1 MFKDYWKILEGHRV
15 TASFAVLLLGIASV
29 LEGLALI
36 ALMPAL
42 SATLSASSRPETSGY
57 LQHLVVWFS
66 LPDSYIVPLGLSVF
80 ALLGVT
86 TALFRL
92 FGDTKMLRIRT
103 RVEESARVQMANTL
117 LRMQWSRYVALQ
129 VGDISKAMLIEGVQ
143 MGAGTHSFL
152 LGLGAIIAALCYL
165 GIAFAISVP
174 MTLMTLL
181 FGLFGLGAYYLA
193 SRGSRRHAR
202 ELSQMMTSIGN
213 EVNNIFGNLKFFR
226 AAGRSR
232 LAERQTRELS
242 GRYGRT
248 FFRSQI
254 LSVLMRFGFEAGA
267 IVFIAAF
274 LAVVLLLR
282 GHSTALAL
290 IFLAVFYRLAPQ
302 LLKVQDC
309 FFQAAVYLPWF
320 HSWHKR
326 LEEAR
331 TAEER
336 HSGTERIQELSEIRL
351 SAVELVYSGRE
362 SAALTS
368 VDLKIGRGECV
379 AIVGRS
385 GSGKSTIVDLVSGL
399 LAPTRGSVKV
409 NGIDLSR
416 IDTDFW
422 RDRIGLVLQESPL
435 FYGTV
440 IDNIAWGEPE
450 VDRSKAER
458 AARLAHAWE
467 FIANL
472 PSGMDTLIGEK
483 GGMLSG
489 GQRQRIAL
497 ARALYRDPWLL
508 ILDEATS
515 ALDSHAE
522 AVVQEALR
530 EIKGRCAILMIAHKV
545 KTTEIA
551 DNILVLE
558 EGRIVQKGTW
568 SDLSRENGPFRE
580 LMVLQGIDPGKPEA
594 PVLDRARPTMR
605 TNRTPTK

>member
-1 MFKDYWKILEGHRV
+1 MFKDYWTVLEGNRV
-15 TASFAVLLLGIASV
+15 PAAMAVLMLGIASV
-29 LEGLALI
+29 LEGMALI

-42 SATLSASSRPETSGY
+42 SATLSGGARPEIDGY
-57 LQHLVVWFS
+57 LRHLLEWFS
-66 LPDSYIVPLGLSVF
+66 LSDRHVVPFGLGVF

-86 TALFRL
+86 TAVCRL
-92 FGDTKMLRIRT
+92 VGDTKMLRIRT
-103 RVEESARVQMANTL
+103 RVEELARVRMANAL
-117 LRMQWSRYVALQ
+117 LRTQWSRYLTLQ
-129 VGDISKAMLIEGVQ
+129 TGDISKAMLVEGVQ
-143 MGAGTHSFL
+143 MGVGAHSFL
-152 LGLGAIIAALCYL
+152 LGLGAIVAALCYL
-165 GIAFAISVP
+165 GIAFALSVQ
-174 MTLMTLL
+174 MTVVTLL
-181 FGLFGLGAYYLA
+181 FGLFGLGTYYLA
-193 SRGSRRHAR
+193 SKGSRRHAS
-202 ELSQMMTSIGN
+202 ELSQVMTSIGN

-232 LAERQTRELS
+232 SAERQTGEASR
-242 GRYGRT
+242 RYGQA
-248 FFRSQI
+248 FFGSQI
-254 LSVLMRFGFEAGA
+254 FGILMRFGFEVGA
-267 IVFIAAF
+267 VVFIALF
-274 LAVVLLLR
+274 LATVLFVY
-282 GHSTALAL
+282 GQSTALAL
-290 IFLAVFYRLAPQ
+290 VFLAVFYRLAPQ
-302 LLKVQDC
+302 LVKVQES

-320 HSWHKR
+320 RSWRSR
-326 LEEAR
+326 LEDALA
-331 TAEER
+331 AEER
-336 HSGTERIQELSEIRL
+336 HFGTERITELSEL
-351 SAVELVYSGRE
+351 TFHEVQLVYPGRE
-362 SAALTS
+362 APALVST
-368 VDLKIGRGECV
+368 DFRIGRGECV
-379 AIVGRS
+379 AVVGRS
-385 GSGKSTIVDLVSGL
+385 GSGKSTIVDLVTGL
-399 LAPTRGSVKV
+399 LAPTRGRVEV